1 MVDRSP
7 PAPTPLLR
15 RCFAFHQFCA
25 ARMWG
30 ELLVAR
36 ETLAPR
42 RRLVKMKSSYVQF
55 CEIPSVQEE
64 LRWQF
69 LQDVVAQVSVN

>member
-1 MVDRSP
+1 
-7 PAPTPLLR
+7 
-15 RCFAFHQFCA
+15 
-25 ARMWG
+25 MWE

-36 ETLAPR
+36 ETLASR
-42 RRLVKMKSSYVQF
+42 RRLVKMQPSYVQF
-55 CEIPSVQEE
+55 CEIPGVQEQ